1 MKIELELPFSEE
13 ALRTALEYADRG
25 KAEPLRS
32 LCQKEVERFER
43 AVSQHPSY
51 KDGLVVIE
59 RRAVEGYL
67 YQKLRGHVDAS
78 TAAHNSTEE
87 R

>member
-1 MKIELELPFSEE
+1 MKIELELPFPEE
-13 ALRTALEYADRG
+13 ALRTALEYAEKG

-32 LCQKEVERFER
+32 LCQKEVARFER
-43 AVSQHPSY
+43 SVAQHPAY
-51 KDGLVVIE
+51 RDGLVVIE

-67 YQKLRGHVDAS
+67 YQKLRGHIDAAP
-78 TAAHNSTEE
+78 AAHDLPEE